1 MADSATNTSEL
12 KITDSLIRFN
22 INPTKLIVVKS
33 PCILRDLS
41 KYLPMLG
48 CSAEERNEIFS
59 NKEDRL
65 PFRFR
70 PGDSHSKPAF
80 ADPTSSAALLI
91 KVKIPRKH
99 SDNNNCIIECLGV
112 VETLYKFKRPF
123 DFQFLSPALH
133 PLPSKFSLDD
143 YSPYNTLI
151 DSSQLKCEIPLFALP
166 ASNAKLDWAY
176 LPFKPSDKELSGR
189 VKSFGSTHGIPFEE
203 ASVPDAPRKKVRT
216 KEYLLPILEALF
228 QERPVWSRAALNC
241 KTAADSGS
249 LRSALSHV
257 AYHFSSGPWKFS
269 WIKLGIDP
277 RLHPK
282 YKWYQV
288 VECKLARARHARSR
302 ALQASDYSFT
312 SSLTDE
318 AVKRESVNSRVVP
331 EYVRD
336 PRSYILT
343 AESSVHTTR
352 LSYQLI
358 DIEIE
363 SVRELVE
370 STDGSETV
378 CTKETGWFSA
388 GVYEQI
394 RNLVKTVVEVDAYK

>member
-1 MADSATNTSEL
+1 MADNATNSSEMR
-12 KITDSLIRFN
+12 ITDSLIKFN

-33 PCILRDLS
+33 PCIVRDMA
-41 KYLPMLG
+41 KYLTMLA
-48 CSAEERNEIFS
+48 CSREERDEIFS
-59 NKEDRL
+59 NKEDKL

-80 ADPTSSAALLI
+80 ADPTSTASLLI
-91 KVKIPRKH
+91 KVKIPRTQPA
-99 SDNNNCIIECLGV
+99 DCIIECLGLV
-112 VETLYKFKRPF
+112 DTLYTFKRPF

-133 PLPSKFSLDD
+133 PLPSKYPLSD

-151 DSSQLKCEIPLFALP
+151 DSSQLKSDIPLFALP
-166 ASNAKLDWAY
+166 ASNPKLDWGY
-176 LPFKPSDKELSGR
+176 LAFKPSDKELSGR
-189 VKSFGSTHGIPFEE
+189 VRTFGFTHGIPFEE
-203 ASVPDAPRKKVRT
+203 DTVPSAPKKQVRT
-216 KEYLLPILEALF
+216 KEYLLPMLEALF
-228 QERPVWSRAALNC
+228 QERPIWSRVALNC
-241 KTAADSGS
+241 KTGADSGS

-269 WIKLGIDP
+269 WIKFGIDP
-277 RLHPK
+277 RMHPK

-288 VECKLARARHARSR
+288 VECKVARARHARSK

-312 SSLTDE
+312 TSLTDQ
-318 AVKRESVNSRVVP
+318 AVSIESAKSRQVP

-336 PRSYILT
+336 PKSYLLT
-343 AESSVHTTR
+343 AEAAVHTAR

-363 SVRELVE
+363 CMRELIR
-370 STDGSETV
+370 STDGNETV

-388 GVYEQI
+388 QDYEQI
-394 RNLVKTVVEVDAYK
+394 KFLVKNVVDS